1 MARFNCSNCEKDA
14 KTGFNFCRQ
23 CGENLRGSYVPT
35 NLAIARQ
42 GTDRF
47 CGNCG
52 KPVDK
57 CKC

>member
-1 MARFNCSNCEKDA
+1 MPNYQCSDCKKDD
-14 KTGFNFCRQ
+14 KTGFNYCRS
-23 CGENLRGSYVPT
+23 CGNHLREGYAPT
-35 NLAIARQ
+35 NLEICRQ
-42 GTDRF
+42 GTDRY